1 MRDES
6 SGLRAEVVAVGTEL
20 LLGENV
26 DTNSAWISSRFAEI
40 GVDVF
45 RHVTVGDNVVRLLA
59 ALRDAASRADAVVV
73 TGGLGATQD
82 DLTRF
87 AVARLAGVDLERRA
101 DLVEHVEAHF
111 ARTGRPMPPR
121 NRIQADLPAGARVL
135 APVGTAAGFAVEVDG
150 TVIYCLPGVPT
161 EMATMVDRDVVPD
174 LAGRAGLA
182 TTVSRLVRTAG
193 VSESG
198 VAERC
203 AGVVERLDAVGNP
216 TVAFLA
222 SRGETRVRV
231 TAKAGSREA
240 ALALVDPVVDEVVG
254 LLGAAV
260 VGLDGEGV
268 EHAVG
273 RQLRRLGWTLA
284 VGESVTGGG
293 VGARL
298 VTVAGASDWF
308 RGGVVAYTESVK
320 TSLGG
325 VPAQVLAREGAVSE
339 AVAGAL
345 ATGVR
350 DRMGAEV
357 GLAVLG
363 VAGPALQAGRA
374 VGTVCLGVALPEGP
388 PRVRTVVL
396 PSRSRTQIQEWAT
409 SVVLDHLRRALG
421 AGAADPADPHDG

>member
-1 MRDES
+1 MRDEP

-20 LLGENV
+20 LLGESV
-26 DTNSAWISSRFAEI
+26 DTNSAWISSRLAEI

-45 RHVTVGDNVVRLLA
+45 RHVTVGDNVARMLA
-59 ALRDAASRADAVVV
+59 ELRGAVSRAEVVVV

-82 DLTRF
+82 DLTRV
-87 AVARLAGVDLERRA
+87 AVAQLAGVDLTRRT

-111 ARTGRPMPPR
+111 ALSGRPMPPR
-121 NRIQADLPAGARVL
+121 NLTQADLPAGARVL

-150 TVIYCLPGVPT
+150 TVVYCVPGVPT
-161 EMATMVDRDVVPD
+161 ETATMVDRDVVPD
-174 LAGRAGLA
+174 LVQRAGLA

-193 VSESG
+193 MSESA

-203 AGVVERLDAVGNP
+203 APVVERLDTAGNP

-222 SRGETRVRV
+222 SRGETRVRI
-231 TAKAGSREA
+231 TAKERSREA
-240 ALALVDPVVDEVVG
+240 ALALVDPVVDEVVD

-260 VGLDGEGV
+260 VGLDDEGV

-273 RQLRRLGWTLA
+273 RQLRRRAWTLA

-298 VTVAGASDWF
+298 VTVPGASAWF
-308 RGGVVAYTESVK
+308 RGGIVAYADAVK
-320 TSLGG
+320 TSLAG
-325 VPAQVLAREGAVSE
+325 VPEAVLAREGAVSE

-350 DRMGAEV
+350 DGVGADV

-363 VAGPALQAGRA
+363 VAGPATQAGRE
-374 VGTVCLGVALPEGP
+374 VGTVCLGVALPEGA

-409 SVVLDHLRRALG
+409 SIVLDQLRRALG
-421 AGAADPADPHDG
+421 GGVERSP